1 MRLHVSNAIG
11 ICIFVAGIVFQ
22 AKKFLADLS
31 PSYMTA
37 RTALRDLR
45 RLMTALA
52 PPQTQDTLSL
62 PVRPTWTSD
71 NDRAL
76 AIAWKAYLKWEE
88 GNPLDIEDPSILHS
102 RISGAYKKAVSRM
115 RFYPEMWC
123 VINKCTCHACH

>member
-1 MRLHVSNAIG
+1 MRS
-11 ICIFVAGIVFQ
+11 FVALDVFQ

-45 RLMTALA
+45 RLITALT
-52 PPQTQDTLSL
+52 PPQSQDSASLSL
-62 PVRPTWTSD
+62 PVRPTWASD

-76 AIAWKAYLKWEE
+76 AVTWKAYLKWEE

-123 VINKCTCHACH
+123 VVDQYDYRTCH